1 MDRAEF
7 LGTTPH
13 FWGPAGTSTP
23 PGGITVGLRPGGLS
37 ETVMVNDASMCTM
50 RAVYV
55 GVRRPDRL
63 VRTEPDAG
71 MTTTI
76 TFAELADGR
85 TEVVT
90 RQASVPA
97 AYRSPGAQQGFR
109 TSPARCAAYVAS
121 LTRKE

>member
-1 MDRAEF
+1 
-7 LGTTPH
+7 
-13 FWGPAGTSTP
+13 
-23 PGGITVGLRPGGLS
+23 
-37 ETVMVNDASMCTM
+37 
-50 RAVYV
+50 
-55 GVRRPDRL
+55 
-63 VRTEPDAG
+63 

-90 RQASVPA
+90 HQANVPA

-109 TSPARCAAYVAS
+109 TSLDRCAAYVAS

>member
-1 MDRAEF
+1 MPATSEP
-7 LGTTPH
+7 G
-13 FWGPAGTSTP
+13 AGT
-23 PGGITVGLRPGGLS
+23 GIAPRRTI
-37 ETVMVNDASMCTM
+37 DAS
-50 RAVYV
+50 V
-55 GVRRPDRL
+55 DRL
-63 VRTEPDAG
+63 VWTEPDAG

-90 RQASVPA
+90 HQANVPA

-109 TSPARCAAYVAS
+109 TSLDRCAAYVAS

>member
-1 MDRAEF
+1 MLMAHPDVHVPEQFTHQGGRLTRFRAR
-7 LGTTPH
+7 
-13 FWGPAGTSTP
+13 
-23 PGGITVGLRPGGLS
+23 GGITH
-37 ETVMVNDASMCTM
+37 TA
-50 RAVYV
+50 
-55 GVRRPDRL
+55 DRL
-63 VRTEPDAG
+63 VWTEPDAG

-90 RQASVPA
+90 HQANVPA

-109 TSPARCAAYVAS
+109 TSLDRCAAYVAS